1 METHLIF
8 TKTGKGREE
17 VDKRT
22 CQLPFKPRST
32 LIMVDGAKSVG
43 EHTVKLKTMLAIDAE
58 PILEEL
64 LKDGFIALAD
74 LPVNAKVVQA
84 AVIVPKPNSTIGNDT
99 PSTPSQAFDL
109 AVARRKAVKLV
120 ETAFGPPSQSLLLAI
135 ERCETRDAFIVQAQR
150 ARILFEQAKGGAKA
164 DAFWK
169 DVGL

>member
-8 TKTGKGREE
+8 TKTDKGREE
-17 VDKRT
+17 VAKRT
-22 CQLPFKPRST
+22 CQLPFKPRSA

-58 PILEEL
+58 PMLEEL
-64 LKDGFIALAD
+64 LKEGFITLAD
-74 LPVNAKVVQA
+74 LPANAKVAQVA
-84 AVIVPKPNSTIGNDT
+84 ANAPRPNPVISSDT
-99 PSTPSQAFDL
+99 PPAQTQAFDL
-109 AVARRKAVKLV
+109 AMARRKAVKLV

-150 ARILFEQAKGGAKA
+150 ARTLFEQTKGGAKA

-169 DVGL
+169 DLGL

>member
-8 TKTGKGREE
+8 TKTDKGREE

-22 CQLPFKPRST
+22 CQLPFKPRSA
-32 LIMVDGAKSVG
+32 LIMVDGAKSVR

-64 LKDGFIALAD
+64 LKEGFIALAN
-74 LPVNAKVVQA
+74 LPANAKVVQA
-84 AVIVPKPNSTIGNDT
+84 AVIVPNPNSAVSNDT
-99 PSTPSQAFDL
+99 PSAQLQAFDL
-109 AVARRKAVKLV
+109 AVVRRKAVKLV

-150 ARILFEQAKGGAKA
+150 AKTLFEQTKGSAKA

-169 DVGL
+169 DLGI